1 MGRQKGRRLGE
12 REGRRGGE
20 GRREKGRR
28 EEGRREEGRREGGR
42 VGGGE
47 GGRYE
52 VMKRMD
58 ALVLQEAMRRLLHA
72 SNFFAKLTT

>member
-1 MGRQKGRRLGE
+1 MGRQKGRRVGE
-12 REGRRGGE
+12 REEGWERGKEGE
-20 GRREKGRR
+20 GGREG
-28 EEGRREEGRREGGR
+28 GRREGGR
-42 VGGGE
+42 E

-52 VMKRMD
+52 VMKRID